1 MASKAQDKRKP
12 EKSSSESASVLNPG
26 DQAKPGTPGT
36 GENVCVKCHGT
47 GRIGNERCDQCG
59 GSGRVIEGIGGG

>member
-1 MASKAQDKRKP
+1 MTSKPQDKRAP
-12 EKSSSESASVLNPG
+12 EIRKSESAANLNPG

-36 GENVCVKCHGT
+36 GENVCLKCRGS

-59 GSGRVIEGIGGG
+59 GSGRVVEGIGGG